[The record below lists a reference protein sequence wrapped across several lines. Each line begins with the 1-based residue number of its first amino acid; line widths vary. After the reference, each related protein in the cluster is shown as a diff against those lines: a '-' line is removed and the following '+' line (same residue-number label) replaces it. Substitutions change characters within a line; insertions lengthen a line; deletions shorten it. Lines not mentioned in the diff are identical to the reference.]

1 MRSAIF
7 KPWLV
12 LVLIFLAG
20 VGTGILLTVGLGPR
34 LMHPPGVQI
43 MKRHR
48 DCYFYALGGDSSLAP
63 ISVIITTLA
72 AWSYEE
78 CVSHNE
84 YDDELDLLYD
94 VIRRM
99 PDFIET
105 RFELGRTL
113 WFVWNETTIG
123 ENFAEKWNAEPARA
137 EAFFSWHA
145 RALADIEGLANIE
158 GLDRLMKSLGSA
170 FGDEPARKAI
180 DAMTGNITAARKVG
194 ALFAAPA
201 VGLSTV
207 PAAAATLVRS
217 NTFFGR

>member
-1 MRSAIF
+1 
-7 KPWLV
+7 
-12 LVLIFLAG
+12 
-20 VGTGILLTVGLGPR
+20 
-34 LMHPPGVQI
+34 

-48 DCYFYALGGDSSLAP
+48 DCHFYALGGDSSLAP